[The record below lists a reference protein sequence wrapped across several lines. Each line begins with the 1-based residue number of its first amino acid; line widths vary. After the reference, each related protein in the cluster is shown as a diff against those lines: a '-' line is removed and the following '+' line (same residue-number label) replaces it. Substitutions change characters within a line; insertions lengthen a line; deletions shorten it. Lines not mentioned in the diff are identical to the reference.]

1 MDRSVF
7 TQSGTDRT
15 LLIYQGTEMSVLIQS
30 HIVNTLQDPPKSVQN
45 FNTLYR
51 YVGVVATALYG
62 NVWVCIGVYGYLV
75 V

>member
-1 MDRSVF
+1 
-7 TQSGTDRT
+7 
-15 LLIYQGTEMSVLIQS
+15 MSVLIQS

-62 NVWVCIGVYGYLV
+62 NVWVCIGVYGYLGV
-75 V
+75 CKGLHGYTKVI